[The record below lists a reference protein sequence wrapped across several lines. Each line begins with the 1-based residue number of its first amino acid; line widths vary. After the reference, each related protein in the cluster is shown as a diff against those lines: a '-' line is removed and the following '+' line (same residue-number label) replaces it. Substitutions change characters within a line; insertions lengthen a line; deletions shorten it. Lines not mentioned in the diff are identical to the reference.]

1 MEDWCV
7 IDQGDEAGAEALG
20 EADHNLTT
28 LTTSHRLVSS
38 THRCLAS
45 NTVGSQELEKVAGTR
60 SLSIHMLL
68 PLVLLNRGLDSSC
81 VLSVFILDI
90 LLQVLVLEEC
100 HDIQN
105 VFSSQLF
112 VVVSLYSLFFC
123 IPAPARRMARRNLN
137 CHSFQLPSRPQS
149 SEIVT

>member
-45 NTVGSQELEKVAGTR
+45 NTVGSQELEKVAGHDLSVSTCCFHSSSSTEASILLVFFLCSYLTSSSR
-60 SLSIHMLL
+60 SLFL
-68 PLVLLNRGLDSSC
+68 R
-81 VLSVFILDI
+81 
-90 LLQVLVLEEC
+90 
-100 HDIQN
+100 N
-105 VFSSQLF
+105 VTIS
-112 VVVSLYSLFFC
+112 
-123 IPAPARRMARRNLN
+123 
-137 CHSFQLPSRPQS
+137 
-149 SEIVT
+149 